1 MNTLFLTL
9 FGEELLPAG
18 EFLSQVFR
26 IQFWFI
32 HVMPFIGF
40 GGSDEFFPLHHDR
53 LLQLSRQ
60 RHRPAVAPIA
70 PPLMDYFP
78 DLEALFCCSTED
90 DFVDLSMTEIYC
102 VNYTAYCD

>member
-1 MNTLFLTL
+1 MSFFRFIMTAYYNYRAN
-9 FGEELLPAG
+9 GIGRPLL
-18 EFLSQVFR
+18 
-26 IQFWFI
+26 
-32 HVMPFIGF
+32 
-40 GGSDEFFPLHHDR
+40 
-53 LLQLSRQ
+53 
-60 RHRPAVAPIA
+60 PIA